1 MFFVFFERP
10 AFDVELMTVSI
21 QVLKGK
27 SGNQSKTACFT
38 GKMKIITWECDI
50 YPFLGKHWAFLDLF
64 QSHGKNVLTKK
75 GCIHVFSKKITKVS
89 YIFGK
94 NVRNNCCRNIG
105 IFQQLSRKHLP
116 FPHEALV

>member
-1 MFFVFFERP
+1 MEPYLKYFWIYLEKMFFVFFERP

-64 QSHGKNVLTKK
+64 QRKSPKFLIFLGKM
-75 GCIHVFSKKITKVS
+75 
-89 YIFGK
+89 
-94 NVRNNCCRNIG
+94 
-105 IFQQLSRKHLP
+105 
-116 FPHEALV
+116 